1 LTTQSW
7 TVIIKII
14 YNMKNLLF
22 GLIAII
28 SFVFN
33 GIAQEKSDL
42 NQKSEFKSASLITIY
57 EKEITEYKFL
67 SLNELN
73 EEADQIIREFD
84 FNNAEINKQNTCE
97 ITIEIKVEIV
107 IGAARGQMSGLIIT
121 NSVDVQSATKRLK
134 AMILAAVTG

>member
-1 LTTQSW
+1 M
-7 TVIIKII
+7 

-22 GLIAII
+22 GLIAIV

>member
-1 LTTQSW
+1 
-7 TVIIKII
+7 
-14 YNMKNLLF
+14 MKNLLF

>member
-1 LTTQSW
+1 
-7 TVIIKII
+7 
-14 YNMKNLLF
+14 MKNLLF
-22 GLIAII
+22 GLIAIV